1 MKRER
6 DNPQDVIDAITKAQ
20 RTAGWNNRRGDVQ
33 AFDLP
38 NRWGHDRCRLY
49 VVPARV
55 WAYRAW
61 ERQAAEWQRQHGGNA
76 A

>member
-1 MKRER
+1 MKSTW
-6 DNPQDVIDAITKAQ
+6 DNPQDVIDAVTKAQ

-38 NRWGHDRCRLY
+38 NRWGHERCRLY
-49 VVPARV
+49 VVPART
-55 WAYRAW
+55 WADRAW
-61 ERQAAEWQRQHGGNA
+61 ERQAAEWQRRHGDA